1 METQFNDEIT
11 LYPTSLREIKKK
23 KIATVSRNARKDK
36 VIFT

>member
-23 KIATVSRNARKDK
+23 IATVSRNARKDK